1 MTTLF
6 FNSTQLK
13 ATLLG
18 SLWARGG
25 RPDPAKLPEGNFD
38 LYRAEDKEERLEK
51 KKAEEALE
59 KLTIRL
65 PKDKKEMIIKVV
77 EKSSYNSISELVR
90 AGIDKELNIQVY
102 RDNLDFIIKELDD
115 MIDAKLDP
123 FIKSQRKINAKY
135 LRTSA
140 INTYLQGEVLNRL
153 LGDDMHKQFIGML
166 TNARKKSNYYINRD
180 AENMTKQDLYDFY
193 TIGEMYR
200 NE

>member
-77 EKSSYNSISELVR
+77 EKSSYNSI
-90 AGIDKELNIQVY
+90 
-102 RDNLDFIIKELDD
+102 
-115 MIDAKLDP
+115 
-123 FIKSQRKINAKY
+123 
-135 LRTSA
+135 
-140 INTYLQGEVLNRL
+140 
-153 LGDDMHKQFIGML
+153 
-166 TNARKKSNYYINRD
+166 
-180 AENMTKQDLYDFY
+180 
-193 TIGEMYR
+193 
-200 NE
+200 